1 MHLKKQQS
9 TQKNKT
15 FIIVSLSSRSL
26 AESAT
31 KTDNSVIALDVFN
44 DLDLLKVAKKVFKI
58 RKEGG
63 NNEFNNRNLLN
74 TVRKISNKFPIVYG
88 SGFEDRPKILKK
100 LGKEHKIL
108 GNKHETIERVKNPKK
123 FFSVLKLL
131 NINYPET
138 RLRKPKNLDS
148 WVVKKI
154 GGSGGHHIAFA
165 NRLSLKKRSQ
175 SFKNYFFQKFIKGR
189 YYSIHFASNKEK
201 KKIIGITEQLQSAS
215 QNVQEEKNP
224 FLLKRAIYVK
234 SFNKQLMENLSITI
248 DKIISHFGLIG
259 LNSLDF
265 ILPKDSRKILVTE
278 INPRPGVTLDLL
290 EKSTGINLF
299 DFHVK
304 SICNKHFQKIEGNRR
319 KNKKTWA
326 MEIVYTKKILRFSQK
341 IHWPPWVKDIP
352 NLKKYLGDKTY
363 IRNERP
369 LCTVFADGNNRK
381 SALKKLTNRVKLLNN
396 DLIKYLTT

>member
-1 MHLKKQQS
+1 MHLKKHQS

-148 WVVKKI
+148 WVV
-154 GGSGGHHIAFA
+154 
-165 NRLSLKKRSQ
+165 
-175 SFKNYFFQKFIKGR
+175 
-189 YYSIHFASNKEK
+189 
-201 KKIIGITEQLQSAS
+201 
-215 QNVQEEKNP
+215 
-224 FLLKRAIYVK
+224 
-234 SFNKQLMENLSITI
+234 
-248 DKIISHFGLIG
+248 
-259 LNSLDF
+259 
-265 ILPKDSRKILVTE
+265 
-278 INPRPGVTLDLL
+278 
-290 EKSTGINLF
+290 
-299 DFHVK
+299 
-304 SICNKHFQKIEGNRR
+304 
-319 KNKKTWA
+319 
-326 MEIVYTKKILRFSQK
+326 
-341 IHWPPWVKDIP
+341 
-352 NLKKYLGDKTY
+352 
-363 IRNERP
+363 
-369 LCTVFADGNNRK
+369 
-381 SALKKLTNRVKLLNN
+381 
-396 DLIKYLTT
+396 

>member
-44 DLDLLKVAKKVFKI
+44 DLDLLKVAKKAFKI

-108 GNKHETIERVKNPKK
+108 GNKHETVERVKNPKK
-123 FFSVLKLL
+123 FFSVLKLF

-148 WVVKKI
+148 WIVKKI

-165 NRLSLKKRSQ
+165 NRLSL
-175 SFKNYFFQKFIKGR
+175 
-189 YYSIHFASNKEK
+189 
-201 KKIIGITEQLQSAS
+201 KIIGITEQLQSAS

-234 SFNKQLMENLSITI
+234 SFNKQLMENLSTTI

-304 SICNKHFQKIEGNRR
+304 SICNKHFQKIEENRR

-341 IHWPPWVKDIP
+341 IHWPTWVKDIP

>member
-44 DLDLLKVAKKVFKI
+44 DLDLLRVAKKAFKI

-100 LGKEHKIL
+100 LGKEHRIL
-108 GNKHETIERVKNPKK
+108 GNKHETVERVKNPKK
-123 FFSVLKLL
+123 FFSVLKLF

-148 WVVKKI
+148 WIVKKI

-189 YYSIHFASNKEK
+189 SFPFNASKIFNGGSI
-201 KKIIGITEQLQSAS
+201 
-215 QNVQEEKNP
+215 
-224 FLLKRAIYVK
+224 
-234 SFNKQLMENLSITI
+234 
-248 DKIISHFGLIG
+248 D
-259 LNSLDF
+259 
-265 ILPKDSRKILVTE
+265 
-278 INPRPGVTLDLL
+278 
-290 EKSTGINLF
+290 
-299 DFHVK
+299 
-304 SICNKHFQKIEGNRR
+304 R
-319 KNKKTWA
+319 KNAHQT
-326 MEIVYTKKILRFSQK
+326 
-341 IHWPPWVKDIP
+341 
-352 NLKKYLGDKTY
+352 
-363 IRNERP
+363 
-369 LCTVFADGNNRK
+369 
-381 SALKKLTNRVKLLNN
+381 
-396 DLIKYLTT
+396 